1 MDIEVLLIDED
12 FDVSVVSEDIE
23 LDFGDG
29 MDGAPGWSPVFA
41 IEADGAR
48 RVLKVVDWIGSWGA
62 MPDVDVYVGLTG
74 FVTDIADGVDIRGP
88 AGGGGGGG
96 GVDFATI
103 PEALNNQDAIDNGSN
118 ISDAW
123 QGLYKIAEGSDVSPR
138 GAIFQVY

>member
-1 MDIEVLLIDED
+1 MDIEVNLLDED
-12 FDVSVVSEDIE
+12 FDVSVVTEEIE

-41 IEADGAR
+41 IEPDGLR
-48 RVLKVVDWIGSWGA
+48 RVLKVVDWVGSWGA
-62 MPDVDVYVGLTG
+62 MPPVDVYVGLTG

-88 AGGGGGGG
+88 GGGGGGG
-96 GVDFATI
+96 GIDFSTL